1 MDRRTFIKTSAAGIT
16 SLAAGNAL
24 AMSAFRGTKLA
35 PKRPN
40 VVVIFTDDQGYQD
53 LGCYGSP
60 DIKTPNIDTLAADG
74 MKFTDFYVAS
84 PVCSASRAALLTGC
98 YPDRVGVP
106 GVFFPNMGHKGLSP
120 KYVTI
125 AEMLKTIGYKT
136 KAVGKWHLGDE
147 EEFLPTN
154 QGFDSYYGIPYSN
167 DMWAAKNMKYA
178 ENCIYREGVTQEK
191 LTEAFAEGA
200 KTEGWKKGQAIGMK
214 DMVPLMRDEEC
225 IEFPVDQST
234 ITKRFTNEGI
244 KFISESVKKQKPFF
258 LYLAHSMPHV
268 PLYASAEFKDKS
280 QRGRYGDVIEE
291 IDYNVGRITEHLKK
305 LDIEKNTIVVFTSDN
320 GPWLIMGE
328 EGGSALPLFEG
339 KMTTFEGGQRVPA
352 IMKWPGKIPA
362 GAICKEIATTMDI
375 MPTLAHITGAELL
388 TGQSIDGKNIFDLIT
403 AKEGAVSP
411 HEFFFYAYYNA
422 VRWGNWKY
430 HRKEIFKVKET
441 ERDAE
446 GPTLYNLKKDI
457 GESKNVIDQH
467 PEIAKRLK
475 KAIDR
480 HWKYIE
486 GK

>member
-362 GAICKEIATTMDI
+362 GTVCGEIATTMDI